1 MSPRAAWRLEA
12 LGFSEV
18 FDYEAGK
25 ADWGSFELR
34 LDGRAD
40 SSTRVARVA
49 TMDVPTCS
57 LGELVADVAARL
69 PDGWD
74 ICVVTNDADI
84 VLGVLGRSALR
95 SGQETTVENAMTSG
109 PSTIRPSARLDAI
122 TRQMHDQSLTRL
134 VVTRSD
140 GVLFGVLR
148 VEDLESAPGDS

>member
-18 FDYEAGK
+18 YDYEAGK
-25 ADWGSFELR
+25 ADWGSFGLA

-40 SSTRVARVA
+40 NSTRVARIA
-49 TMDVPTCS
+49 AIDVPTCS
-57 LGELVADVAARL
+57 LNELVADVAARL

-74 ICVVTNDADI
+74 FCVVTNDADI
-84 VLGVLGRSALR
+84 VLGRLGRSALR
-95 SGQETTVENAMTSG
+95 SDTQTTVEDAMTAG

-122 TRQMHDQSLTRL
+122 TNRMHDQSLTRL
-134 VVTRSD
+134 IVSRSD

-148 VEDLESAPGDS
+148 LEDLESAPGDS

>member
-25 ADWGSFELR
+25 ADWGSFGLA

-40 SSTRVARVA
+40 SSTRVAPVVA
-49 TMDVPTCS
+49 TEAPTCR
-57 LGELVADVAARL
+57 LDELAHDVAARL
-69 PDGWD
+69 RDGWD

-84 VLGVLGRSALR
+84 VLGMLGRSALR
-95 SGQETTVENAMTSG
+95 SGQHSTVENAMTSG

-122 TRQMHDQSLTRL
+122 TKRMHDQSLTRL
-134 VVTRSD
+134 IVTRSD
-140 GVLFGVLR
+140 GVLLGVLR
-148 VEDLESAPGDS
+148 VEDLEPFLGDS

>member
-18 FDYEAGK
+18 YDYEAGK
-25 ADWGSFELR
+25 AEWGSFGLA

-74 ICVVTNDADI
+74 ICVVTNDANI
-84 VLGVLGRSALR
+84 VLGMLVRSALR
-95 SGQETTVENAMTSG
+95 AGQHSRVENAMMSG

-122 TRQMHDQSLTRL
+122 TKRMHDQNLTRL
-134 VVTRSD
+134 IVTRSD